1 MAKSRK
7 ASLIKQCR
15 ELGIDLPTK
24 PSVADLEHLITSRS
38 AGKGYIVR
46 LLKPSNLDILN
57 DFEKDTSYWL
67 PSSKWAEDVIMT
79 KRILIMTRCA
89 QAEVPK
95 GIRVMDI
102 PEGW

>member
-24 PSVADLEHLITSRS
+24 VTVTDLEHLLTSRS

-46 LLKPSNLDILN
+46 LLKPSNLDILS
-57 DFEKDTSYWL
+57 DFEPETSYWL
-67 PSSKWAEDVIMT
+67 PSSDWAKTVIET
-79 KRILIMTRCA
+79 RRVLIMKRCA
-89 QAEVPK
+89 QAECPK
-95 GIRVMDI
+95 EIRVMDI